1 MANNS
6 ILKLQVDDKQYEASL
21 KSAQQGLKALQ
32 DALRGSGKSF
42 ADVDNQTEQY
52 VRELGKM
59 GAAATSSRGKISE
72 MSSAFVELSRVEK
85 QMTDQERQSPVGKA
99 LTQSLEQLKRRTIEA
114 KQELDDLNKELQVG
128 GTGGSDKLSGM
139 LQVFGGNLMTKAAG
153 MAASFASEMGEMVK
167 QGIELAKQGEGIRI
181 AFERLGRGD
190 ILDGLREATHGT
202 VTDLELMKAAVKFN
216 DFRLPIEELGTM
228 LAFAQQK
235 AKDTGQSVDYM
246 VDSIVTGLGR
256 KSLMILDNLGLSA
269 AEIKEKMAET
279 GDMTKAVGQII
290 REQMEKAGDYVET
303 AADRAA
309 QANVSL
315 QNKMEELGRKF
326 GPVQEAS
333 NQLWTSMKIGILDII
348 GGPLATLLNQLT
360 EAGRLKNQLN
370 NMNGEPG
377 SGNTKVQRMVGN
389 LSKASDGNRQGIYDR
404 QVAEL
409 YRYINR
415 RENYMKDRQ
424 RWVNNQDNEGL
435 RQKLMSEQ
443 QAFGTSNVG
452 DIKRQI
458 DAAKIMLADYR
469 QAAKQILNPV
479 KADIDTKGAE
489 QNVESLK
496 VKLIEL
502 EAQRKKAIAAG
513 DTDLSKNLSKQI
525 SQVKSD
531 IKGLSGTTTTTR
543 THKTTPQEQAA
554 NKIEEAE
561 RTYAETLQKST
572 IRMEVGLDSTL
583 EGKKKEL
590 AAQERL
596 FDAYNDAYAT
606 YADPRYKKAAQDAAD
621 KIKTLAGEMKSM
633 TDTQEATRKAARE
646 LEAAQKKLA
655 DAHDKLAEAQ
665 ATGSATAIYQAQQ
678 AVNKQRGVVDRMQ
691 NGTPESAKP
700 TGFAAMKQTIE
711 AEVKFERMQVDE
723 TTLHTILKDAVQKNI
738 DGMDLQ
744 LSGLSDQIAEGI
756 DIPDTQWESILDQYN
771 QLRAQI
777 GEKPIEVNLETGQL
791 AKDGEA
797 ATESWKKASSAINSA
812 SGALSSIENPAAKIM
827 GTIGQAIATIA
838 LAYAETLAKDKN
850 SKKNIWAFI
859 ATAAAAMVSMATT
872 ISSIHSSTGYASGG
886 IVDGRAGG
894 FVGGTAYS
902 GDNVGNVRLSSGEL
916 VLNRSQ
922 QNNLANALEGG
933 MKQIRIVGQLKGE
946 DIVLMADRYG
956 RRSGLGEL
964 AFWK

>member
-1 MANNS
+1 
-6 ILKLQVDDKQYEASL
+6 
-21 KSAQQGLKALQ
+21 
-32 DALRGSGKSF
+32 
-42 ADVDNQTEQY
+42 
-52 VRELGKM
+52 
-59 GAAATSSRGKISE
+59 
-72 MSSAFVELSRVEK
+72 
-85 QMTDQERQSPVGKA
+85 
-99 LTQSLEQLKRRTIEA
+99 
-114 KQELDDLNKELQVG
+114 
-128 GTGGSDKLSGM
+128 
-139 LQVFGGNLMTKAAG
+139 
-153 MAASFASEMGEMVK
+153 
-167 QGIELAKQGEGIRI
+167 
-181 AFERLGRGD
+181 
-190 ILDGLREATHGT
+190 
-202 VTDLELMKAAVKFN
+202 
-216 DFRLPIEELGTM
+216 
-228 LAFAQQK
+228 
-235 AKDTGQSVDYM
+235 
-246 VDSIVTGLGR
+246 
-256 KSLMILDNLGLSA
+256 
-269 AEIKEKMAET
+269 
-279 GDMTKAVGQII
+279 
-290 REQMEKAGDYVET
+290 
-303 AADRAA
+303 
-309 QANVSL
+309 
-315 QNKMEELGRKF
+315 
-326 GPVQEAS
+326 
-333 NQLWTSMKIGILDII
+333 
-348 GGPLATLLNQLT
+348 
-360 EAGRLKNQLN
+360 
-370 NMNGEPG
+370 
-377 SGNTKVQRMVGN
+377 
-389 LSKASDGNRQGIYDR
+389 
-404 QVAEL
+404 
-409 YRYINR
+409 
-415 RENYMKDRQ
+415 
-424 RWVNNQDNEGL
+424 
-435 RQKLMSEQ
+435 
-443 QAFGTSNVG
+443 
-452 DIKRQI
+452 
-458 DAAKIMLADYR
+458 
-469 QAAKQILNPV
+469 
-479 KADIDTKGAE
+479 
-489 QNVESLK
+489 
-496 VKLIEL
+496 
-502 EAQRKKAIAAG
+502 
-513 DTDLSKNLSKQI
+513 
-525 SQVKSD
+525 
-531 IKGLSGTTTTTR
+531 
-543 THKTTPQEQAA
+543 
-554 NKIEEAE
+554 
-561 RTYAETLQKST
+561 
-572 IRMEVGLDSTL
+572 MEVGLDSTL

-621 KIKTLAGEMKSM
+621 KIKTLAGEVKSM

-691 NGTPESAKP
+691 NGTPEPAKP

-738 DGMDLQ
+738 NGMDLQ

>member
-621 KIKTLAGEMKSM
+621 KIKTLAGEVKSM

-691 NGTPESAKP
+691 NGTPEPAKP

-738 DGMDLQ
+738 NGMDLQ